1 LRRLERAVTLQPI
14 DGSTPAVRP
23 RRARLS
29 ESARRRLQGSV
40 PDETLR
46 AYAREWPRFVAW
58 CAAEGEPSQPCS
70 TDALTNWVADR
81 ADLGHSVSA
90 IKQGIAAVVFFHD
103 QANVDEKLMPDT
115 GDAWRIVSQYKKER
129 ADAGFRPMQAA
140 IVNPDE
146 LRRMVATLPPGRVAT
161 LRDRAILTVG
171 MSSFARRSN
180 LVRFDRQDLVFL
192 DNGDAD
198 MLKTYSKTDQA
209 ADGHK
214 VTLPPG
220 SHELSDPVGA
230 LRAWVDELEAQGITD
245 GPLFRRVSRSD
256 NILPYRLDASW
267 VNTLVK
273 KTAKAAGLK
282 PPKNTRHSAHTL
294 RGSGASAASQTGAS
308 TSAICDQ
315 GDWSKEGTQVHIYV
329 RPKAKDNAM
338 RGVL

>member
-1 LRRLERAVTLQPI
+1 MSLQPVN
-14 DGSTPAVRP
+14 GAGPAVRP

-29 ESARRRLQGSV
+29 DAARRRLQGSV
-40 PDETLR
+40 PDETFR
-46 AYAREWPRFVAW
+46 AYKREVKKFEDW
-58 CAAEGEPSQPCS
+58 CAAGGEIDLPCA
-70 TDALTNWVADR
+70 TDTLTNWVADR
-81 ADLGHSVSA
+81 ADAGDSVSA
-90 IKQGIAAVVFFHD
+90 IKQGISAVVFFHD

-129 ADAGFRPMQAA
+129 ADKGYRPMQAA
-140 IVNPDE
+140 IVNPEE

-180 LVRFDRQDLVFL
+180 LVRFDLQDLVFL
-192 DNGDAD
+192 DDGDAD
-198 MLKTYSKTDQA
+198 MLKTYSKTDQEA
-209 ADGHK
+209 EGHN

-230 LRAWVDELEAQGITD
+230 LRAWVDELTAQGITD

-256 NILPYRLDASW
+256 NILPYGLDASW

-273 KTAKAAGLK
+273 TTAKAAGLT

-294 RGSGASAASQTGAS
+294 RGSGASAASQAGAS

-315 GDWSKEGTQVHIYV
+315 GGWSKEGTQVHIYI
-329 RPKAKDNAM
+329 RPNSKDNAM
-338 RGVL
+338 RDVL

>member
-1 LRRLERAVTLQPI
+1 MSLQPI
-14 DGSTPAVRP
+14 SGAAPAVRP

-40 PDETLR
+40 PEETFR
-46 AYAREWPRFVAW
+46 AYKREWPRFVAW
-58 CAAEGEPSQPCS
+58 CEAEGEAALPCA
-70 TDALTNWVADR
+70 TDALTNWVSDR
-81 ADLGHSVSA
+81 ADAGHSVSA
-90 IKQGIAAVVFFHD
+90 IKQGISAVVFFHD
-103 QANVDEKLMPDT
+103 QDNVPEPLMPDT

-129 ADAGFRPMQAA
+129 ADSGYRPMQAA
-140 IVNPDE
+140 IVNPEE
-146 LRRMVATLPPGRVAT
+146 LRRMVATLAPGRVAT
-161 LRDRAILTVG
+161 LRDHAILTVG

-180 LVRFDRQDLVFL
+180 LVRFDLQDLVFL
-192 DNGDAD
+192 DDGDAD
-198 MLKTYSKTDQA
+198 MYKTYSKTDQA
-209 ADGHK
+209 AEGHK

-230 LRAWVDELEAQGITD
+230 LQAWVDELTAQGITG

-256 NILPYRLDASW
+256 RILPYRLDGSW

-294 RGSGASAASQTGAS
+294 RGSGASAASQAGAS
-308 TSAICDQ
+308 TSAICDM

-329 RPKAKDNAM
+329 RPKTKDNAM